1 MDIIVIAASSVT
13 CAHTQQDGKYTVAL
27 TDPKMDGFN
36 KLAKVKGVIWRLFP
50 VLKHSKMT

>member
-1 MDIIVIAASSVT
+1 MDMLVIAASSVT

-36 KLAKVKGVIWRLFP
+36 KLAKAKRGHLAVVSSFE
-50 VLKHSKMT
+50 TF